1 MAEPSSTS
9 EEITKKSASNL
20 ALAFVVL
27 SPEKRKAMTT
37 LYAFCR
43 EVDDV
48 ADDEVQPL
56 DWKRSELNRWRS
68 DLDRV
73 YDSNQTPQIPTNVE
87 LKETLKS
94 FKLPKQYFLDLL
106 DGVETD
112 LDQNRFQTL
121 EELEL
126 YCYRVA
132 SAVGLLSIEIF
143 GYHSS
148 KIPEYAVALG
158 KALQLTNILRDP
170 KVDAQRGYIYIPLE
184 LLERFQVKEEEILS
198 SQYSERYKALGGF
211 LSERAKEFY
220 REAAS
225 LLPQEE
231 RSSMIAAELM
241 GAVYWRLLMKLD
253 RIQYNVF
260 SVDLVRIRKPVKLAL
275 ILKTWLKTAL
285 GFHSQNYGI
294 RN

>member
-1 MAEPSSTS
+1 MVEQSSTS

-56 DWKRSELNRWRS
+56 DWKRSELNRWRT

-143 GYHSS
+143 GYNSS
-148 KIPEYAVALG
+148 KIPDYAVALG

-184 LLERFQVKEEEILS
+184 LLERFQVREEEILN
-198 SQYSERYKALGGF
+198 SQYSARYKDLGGF

-220 REAAS
+220 RQAANF
-225 LLPQEE
+225 LPQEE
-231 RSSMIAAELM
+231 RGSMIAAELM

-253 RIQYNVF
+253 RVEYNVF
-260 SVDLVRIRKPVKLAL
+260 SVDLVRIGKPVKLAL
-275 ILKTWLKTAL
+275 ILKTWLKTVL
-285 GFHSQNYGI
+285 GIHSKNYGT
-294 RN
+294 R